1 MNLPGPDGSGTRI
14 ATKGGGLKNEKKT
27 CFIWVSKLRQ
37 VVESRDV
44 LFYEQFGP
52 NCIPGISPY
61 DGSPYLG
68 DINPA
73 IKSDVLDEAGNA
85 LHPLVPPAVATG
97 PEKMVLRPRQ
107 VAESAVTG
115 VVPVGGRASSV
126 LSETNIPES
135 LPTAVY
141 CR

>member
-1 MNLPGPDGSGTRI
+1 MS
-14 ATKGGGLKNEKKT
+14 KGY
-27 CFIWVSKLRQ
+27 FIWVPKLRQ

-52 NCIPGISPY
+52 NCIPGLSPY

-73 IKSDVLDEAGNA
+73 INSDVLVEAGNA

-107 VAESAVTG
+107 GAECTVTRCGSSGWAG
-115 VVPVGGRASSV
+115 VFRIFKCIF
-126 LSETNIPES
+126 T
-135 LPTAVY
+135 
-141 CR
+141 